1 MDLCE
6 KVHQVRSKVCM
17 EINGKEKLIALKFN
31 NLWKH
36 GGRKKALFAIL
47 GVCKVGKQYINK
59 EFIHVENECLCAT
72 PKKDTIVNQIYNATI
87 GKRKKKLV

>member
-17 EINGKEKLIALKFN
+17 EIKGKEKLMALKFD

-47 GVCKVGKQYINK
+47 GVCEVGK
-59 EFIHVENECLCAT
+59 
-72 PKKDTIVNQIYNATI
+72 
-87 GKRKKKLV
+87 